1 MSNEIYLDNSATT
14 KPYDEVVDYIVEV
27 SRKYY
32 GNPSSLHNKGIEA
45 ENLIK
50 KARFQIANVLKADS
64 KEIVFTSG
72 GTESNNM
79 AILGYLRGNP
89 RAGKH
94 IITSEIEHPSVLEVF
109 KQLSKEGYRVD
120 YIPVDN
126 HGIIKLEALK
136 KVADKETG
144 LFSFML
150 TNNEVGSIQPVSE
163 INKIRKEVCPS
174 AIIHIDAVQAF
185 CKTQIYPAIMNIDLL
200 SVSSH
205 KIHGP
210 KGIGALYIR
219 KGIRVKPLLL
229 GGGQETALRS
239 GTENVPAI
247 CGFGLAAELTSGKM
261 EENNKKVSALR
272 KYFVETIRENFKDAV
287 INSSEDALPYIVNV
301 SFPNLK
307 SEVLLHHLEQKNIYV
322 STGSACSSHK
332 SSNSHVLKAM
342 GVPAGYIDGAIR
354 FSFSSANTEEELKTT
369 VEALKEIIP
378 VISIKRRGRV

>member
-247 CGFGLAAELTSGKM
+247 CGFGLAAELISGKM

>member
-14 KPYDEVVDYIVEV
+14 KPYDEVVDYIAEV
-27 SRKYY
+27 SKKYY
-32 GNPSSLHNKGIEA
+32 GNPSSLHTKGIEA
-45 ENLIK
+45 ENFIK
-50 KARFQIANVLKADS
+50 KSRSQIAKVLKVDS
-64 KEIVFTSG
+64 KEIIYTSG
-72 GTESNNM
+72 GTEANNM

-109 KQLSKEGYRVD
+109 KQLSTEGYRVD

-126 HGIIKLEALK
+126 KGIIKLDVLK
-136 KVADKETG
+136 KVADSETS
-144 LFSFML
+144 LLSFMF
-150 TNNEVGSIQPVSE
+150 TNNEVGSIQPVFE
-163 INKIRKEVCPS
+163 INKIKKEVCPN
-174 AIIHIDAVQAF
+174 AVLHIDAVQAF
-185 CKTQIYPAIMNIDLL
+185 CKTAIYPVAMNIDLL

-219 KGIRVKPLLL
+219 KGLKVKPLLL

-247 CGFGLAAELTSGKM
+247 CGFGLATELTAGLM
-261 EENNKKVSALR
+261 ESNYKKVSEL
-272 KYFVETIRENFKDAV
+272 KEYFVEHIRSNFQEAL
-287 INSSEDALPYIVNV
+287 INSSEEALPYIVNV

-307 SEVLLHHLEQKNIYV
+307 SEVLLHHLEQKNIFV

-342 GVPAGYIDGAIR
+342 GISSGYIDGAIR
-354 FSFSSANTEEELKTT
+354 FSFSAANTEEELKTT
-369 VEALKEIIP
+369 IEALKEIIP
-378 VISIKRRGRV
+378 VISIKRRGRA